1 MKNRKWVWAVL
12 LVAIVLVGAI
22 SAASAATGTPG
33 SEADPVVTKSYV
45 DKTVKTAAETSA
57 KAAAEAA
64 VGPAAKAA
72 VEAEIDTLTEKIRE
86 GFSDGSGT
94 FEVVNVPAGQS
105 VIGKAGTEII
115 VRSGAAKAID
125 NGEDGVSDVTGGAD
139 LRGGVTV
146 ETNHLLLCPRD
157 DGRGVYAASELWI
170 MVRGDYTI
178 R

>member
-1 MKNRKWVWAVL
+1 MKNMKWVWIAL
-12 LVAIVLVGAI
+12 LIIIVAVGAI
-22 SAASAATGTPG
+22 SAASAAVGTPG

-45 DKTVKTAAETSA
+45 DKTVKAAAETAA
-57 KAAAEAA
+57 KTAAEAA
-64 VGPAAKAA
+64 AETAAKSA
-72 VEAEIDTLTEKIRE
+72 VQAEIDALTEKIAA
-86 GFSDGSGT
+86 GIPTGGGT

-115 VRSGAAKAID
+115 VRAGSAKAID
-125 NGEDGVSDVTGGAD
+125 NGEDGVSDVTGGRD

-170 MVRGDYTI
+170 MVRGDYEL